1 MVVKKEITRDEAE
14 QLWEM
19 RQAGVAPRMQLST
32 ILNHSEDRGL
42 GKWDIYNINVKKQYH
57 DFT

>member
-1 MVVKKEITRDEAE
+1 MD
-14 QLWEM
+14 QLWQM

-42 GKWDIYNINVKKQYH
+42 GKRGIYNLNAKKQYH
-57 DFT
+57 DVTWEK